1 MDLPDDPNVEIDW
14 RLGFTIMF
22 YMMFAYTQSV
32 LASQEQKP
40 GNRVAMG
47 LGIMFCI
54 DEVMILQDISAFIK
68 EGQKSDPSIQRILS
82 FFPQNYCTFEV
93 IVLSR
98 IVFFLLY
105 NIICSVSLTYV
116 LNDDKERERLSK
128 AMEENQF
135 KLLVLSKR
143 ID

>member
-68 EGQKSDPSIQRILS
+68 EGQKSDPSVQRILS
-82 FFPQNYCTFEV
+82 FFPQSYCTFEV

-98 IVFFLLY
+98 IVFFLLF

-116 LNDDKERERLSK
+116 LNDDKERERLS
-128 AMEENQF
+128 AEMQSN
-135 KLLVLSKR
+135 
-143 ID
+143 